1 MDASLVGQLAA
12 LVVSLL
18 WTLCPLFFAAA
29 SMRIGALSVNAIRM
43 VFAGLLLSI
52 AHFFVL
58 GRIIPAASTGQWFFM
73 GLSGIVG
80 LVIGDLC
87 YFGALMS
94 LGPRLS
100 LLIMA
105 TNPIFSLI
113 AGWLALGEVLD
124 GWSFIGICVTLFG
137 VLWVVAQ
144 RNGGKAK
151 AEKRDSAKTS
161 RGVLLGFAAAICQGT
176 GLVISK
182 YGMQFAASEGVP
194 NLNPLSATLMRMLV
208 AVAVMWAGTAVFG
221 KLPELFESFRDRKAV
236 LQTFIGAVLGPFLGI
251 WLSMVAISSTAT
263 GIAATLMSLMPV
275 LVIPILWIF
284 YRQKTGWK
292 GILGAIIAVSGVA
305 IIFLA

>member
-1 MDASLVGQLAA
+1 MDANLIGQLAA

-29 SMRIGALSVNAIRM
+29 STRIGALSVNAIRM
-43 VFAGLLLSI
+43 VFAAILLGT
-52 AHFFVL
+52 AHFFIL
-58 GRIIPAASTGQWFFM
+58 GTIIPAASAGQWTFM

-105 TNPIFSLI
+105 TNPIFSLL
-113 AGWLALGEVLD
+113 AGWFVLGEVLD
-124 GWSFIGICVTLFG
+124 GWSVIGIAVTLFG

-151 AEKRDSAKTS
+151 AEKSDSAKTR

-182 YGMQFAASEGVP
+182 YGMQFAGTDAFD
-194 NLNPLSATLMRMLV
+194 LNPLSATLMRMLV
-208 AVAVMWAGTAVFG
+208 AVTVMWAGTAVFG
-221 KLPELFESFRDRKAV
+221 RLPELFKSFYDRKAI
-236 LQTFIGAVLGPFLGI
+236 LQTFTGAVLGPFLGI
-251 WLSMVAISSTAT
+251 WLSMVAISNTQT
-263 GIAATLMSLMPV
+263 GIAATLMALMPV

-284 YRQKTGWK
+284 YGQKTSWK
-292 GILGAIIAVSGVA
+292 GILGASIAVAGIA
-305 IIFLA
+305 ILFLA